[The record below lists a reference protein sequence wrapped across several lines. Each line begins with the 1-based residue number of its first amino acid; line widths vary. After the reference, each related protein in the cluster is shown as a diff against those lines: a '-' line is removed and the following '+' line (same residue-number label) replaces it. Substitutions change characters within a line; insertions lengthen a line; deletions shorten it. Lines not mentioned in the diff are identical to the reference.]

1 MKRTTALLLG
11 LATAIAVNLPGSTSL
26 AATPLPAPTNLH
38 ATHVSD
44 RSADLDWL
52 RDGATATDV
61 VQRLVNGVWQEWAR
75 TNSGFLS
82 LTNLAPGTTYTFR
95 VYLIPVSGLG
105 YSVSPPSAPLSFT
118 TLSGPDTVPPAKP
131 AAPTFSSITTSAV
144 NVFWPETTDNVQV
157 TGYWLQQFSGGAWS
171 TIRTVGPGGRF
182 QTVYGLSA
190 NTTYTFSVIAFDARG
205 NLSARSDPGSV
216 TTLAHTA
223 NLTCKVQLI
232 VYSLNFT
239 ASVTVI
245 NTTPGP
251 VSGWTIRFTVPLST
265 SLGSAFNGT
274 LARDGTDGTVT
285 PGHLV
290 RHHPSGSPSHDW
302 LLRHLGR
309 DGLPGAH
316 QLHGQ
321 RCAVHSYID

>member
-1 MKRTTALLLG
+1 MKQVLALL
-11 LATAIAVNLPGSTSL
+11 AAIGVTWQGSQAV
-26 AATPLPAPTNLH
+26 AATPLPAPANLH

-44 RSADLDWL
+44 TSADLDWL

-82 LTNLAPGTTYTFR
+82 LTNLTPGTTYTFR

-105 YSVSPPSAPLSFT
+105 YSTSPPSAPLSFT

-131 AAPTFSSITTSAV
+131 AAPTFSTITTTAV

-190 NTTYTFSVIAFDARG
+190 NTTYTFAVIAFDARG
-205 NLSARSDPGSV
+205 NTSPRSDPGTV

-223 NLTCKVQLI
+223 NVTCSVQLI
-232 VYSLNFT
+232 VFGLNYT
-239 ASVTVI
+239 AYVTVI
-245 NTTPGP
+245 NTTPAP
-251 VSGWTIRFTVPLST
+251 ISGWAIRFTVPLST
-265 SLGSAFNGT
+265 SAGNAFNGT
-274 LARDGTDGTVT
+274 LTRNGTDGTVT
-285 PGHLV
+285 PAV
-290 RHHPSGSPSHDW
+290 W
-302 LLRHLGR
+302 YATIN
-309 DGLPGAH
+309 PGTQATFGFFGTSAGPVF
-316 QLHGQ
+316 QGPASFTAYNAP
-321 RCAVHSYID
+321 CTTT